1 MGADLLSSQS
11 SPSRLVCRRGRWT
24 LELTRL
30 VAVDNHVFQP
40 RKQRIDGSD
49 LILSH
54 LKRSAEG
61 ATLAQGAL
69 QLMRAARGDDER
81 SFEAIEGEWV
91 PVQENRRD
99 AEVAFQ
105 ESAQAALAELR
116 AELLILRAS
125 HQRLKERVVSLEARL
140 AGGSVP
146 APRQPAPAAPG
157 PDPVAAQFSSVGH
170 PNAGKAAASSSP
182 LAPEPAPLFSQAQP
196 PASPT
201 LATGQDPEPARPYGE
216 VVAAAGN
223 QSVAGHQI
231 ATGDSN
237 EILNAIKELCG
248 GDPGYVKSE
257 EPLPDS
263 ALELAA
269 LYASLLV
276 DDDGQALG
284 AVLAD
289 IRATAGLGGKLAGL
303 PPTVIEEQAKTGV
316 LNEAVTSAMSEVCNT
331 VSSVLS
337 RVPRNGNLR
346 STPLESFPA
355 DRLRWVNNPSSVVAF
370 EKRRAGVFWIVTR

>member
-1 MGADLLSSQS
+1 VGADLLSSQS
-11 SPSRLVCRRGRWT
+11 SPSRLVCRRGRWS

-54 LKRSAEG
+54 LKRSPEG
-61 ATLAQGAL
+61 AALAQGAL
-69 QLMRAARGDDER
+69 QLMRGTRGDDER

-99 AEVAFQ
+99 GEAAFQ

-125 HQRLKERVVSLEARL
+125 HQRLKERVVTLEARL
-140 AGGSVP
+140 AGASVP
-146 APRQPAPAAPG
+146 PPRHAAAALPQPEA
-157 PDPVAAQFSSVGH
+157 VAAQFSSVGH
-170 PNAGKAAASSSP
+170 GHVGKAASAP
-182 LAPEPAPLFSQAQP
+182 VAPEPAPLFTQQQP
-196 PASPT
+196 PVAPT
-201 LATGQDPEPARPYGE
+201 LATGRDPEPVRPYGE

-223 QSVAGHQI
+223 QSVAGHHI
-231 ATGDSN
+231 AAGQAM

-248 GDPGYVKSE
+248 GDPGYTRSD

-284 AVLAD
+284 VVLAD

-303 PPTVIEEQAKTGV
+303 PATVIEEQAKTGV
-316 LNEAVTSAMSEVCNT
+316 LSEAVTSAMSEVCNT

-337 RVPRNGNLR
+337 RVPGNGNLR

-355 DRLRWVNNPSSVVAF
+355 DRLHWVNNPGSVVAF
-370 EKRRAGVFWIVTR
+370 EKRRAGVFWIATR